1 MPLLFLFYQK
11 VNRLL
16 NFFINKQKIFLITY
30 IIQRVIIILT
40 KQY

>member
-30 IIQRVIIILT
+30 ITQRVIIILT
-40 KQY
+40 KQH

>member
-11 VNRLL
+11 VNKLL

-30 IIQRVIIILT
+30 ITQWVIIILT
-40 KQY
+40 KQH

>member
-30 IIQRVIIILT
+30 IIQQVIVIST

>member
-30 IIQRVIIILT
+30 IIQQVIIILT
-40 KQY
+40 KQH

>member
-30 IIQRVIIILT
+30 IIQQVIVILT